1 MGSAETNLI
10 GVAAHDGVAGSD
22 AQIVER
28 GLVAVRTGPQ
38 QRRAITEKTGSG
50 GDHPDQDGEGADAGG
65 QRNPKAAVG
74 DQLLGLGGLG
84 DVESVAGQKFDKGIV
99 AVAFRESGEALLELR
114 EGGFGGSD
122 GAAAGQAA
130 QGQRQSGG
138 SGDGQNQDQCEAGGG
153 HASLRKGE
161 RVGDGD
167 QHQRRHQ
174 SAAGE
179 NGQAAQQGAPA
190 QTLFQL
196 RNVCVKLFAGSHVA
210 SNRGANA
217 NN

>member
-1 MGSAETNLI
+1 MAKAPTAGAER
-10 GVAAHDGVAGSD
+10 D
-22 AQIVER
+22 
-28 GLVAVRTGPQ
+28 
-38 QRRAITEKTGSG
+38 
-50 GDHPDQDGEGADAGG
+50 
-65 QRNPKAAVG
+65 PKAAVG
-74 DQLLGLGGLG
+74 DHLLGLGGLG
-84 DVESVAGQKFDKGIV
+84 DFEGVAGQEFNKGIL
-99 AVAFRESGEALLELR
+99 AVALGEGGEALLELR

-122 GAAAGQAA
+122 RAAAGQAA

-138 SGDGQNQDQCEAGGG
+138 SGNGQNQDQSEAGGG

-161 RVGDGD
+161 RIGDGD

-196 RNVCVKLFAGSHVA
+196 RNVCVKLFAETHGT
-210 SNRGANA
+210 SNRVGQR
-217 NN
+217 